1 LVIQETQHDTQQE
14 TQQNTRRFW
23 HLRAPRRREMTTRAS
38 ANFSATPAGFKMM
51 FCGLVSTSFAIYM
64 KFLGG
69 DE

>member
-1 LVIQETQHDTQQE
+1 
-14 TQQNTRRFW
+14 
-23 HLRAPRRREMTTRAS
+23 MTTRAS